1 MVTTSPNTQDLIA
14 DEVLAGLSVGQLQAL
29 QLRVVETQQ
38 AKLVE
43 PGAYGAFARHSLA
56 TGADWNTT
64 WAAETPDPADKVS
77 AGRHAGPTPVAPE
90 AFYDTLPG
98 VVDNLVTTRRVQD
111 AMLASLTGIADR
123 TYALDRDT
131 MLGIPAGVNLF
142 KTGKRW
148 LADRFQV
155 DTRQLSKFYARA
167 ALIAASPP
175 SVAGLVT
182 APLLPAMAAAYAAGT
197 VPSENMDRMTQIA
210 TQLYDF
216 YSAVGLTRDNATEI
230 LQTMDGVFTQA
241 AQRLTPQQLAQESVG
256 WLHQIAHI
264 VDPDGP
270 PPEERLSKVNNA
282 LTTRIVNGKL
292 HIHIVTDV
300 VNLELI
306 EALVL
311 AGLNYKA
318 NQDRFRQN
326 PDDPDDADED
336 QTGPSEDKPAPPQ
349 LMDLLRMMPG
359 MTSTL
364 LTTTRPTATP
374 IRKLTRMLGRF
385 RIQGLLADPPTVT
398 SRPTMMCQRRSVFG
412 GFISAWMMLW
422 MIWKRLWKPRMG
434 SRCHATMCAPWIRD
448 RAATKPMMC
457 FSRCSKLKANAPPAP
472 RACRNINAPPR
483 FCGPCWTMT
492 PWSGSTTT
500 DSIRVIICT
509 PSINDHPVW
518 LVSIWGHPRPWTRC
532 RLSLMS
538 TSHPIPLIRK
548 LFWARIRCCAA
559 SGTLTHRMILA
570 IQRAATH
577 YRSPPQLVGIP
588 LWPAVS
594 KPDPSPQPQ
603 SSATY
608 VTPTSSRQSSTK
620 PASHCSWAEANDYSA
635 MIKSWPLGCSAAAA
649 DRDVESHRSGL
660 KATTAST
667 GTNTAAPTPPTSSC
681 YATPV
686 TTTSTKASGLPPGTN
701 TMCSTG
707 SQLPGSTPP
716 KPPSA
721 TPTGTKKGVG
731 SAVDSGNPAIR
742 AG

>member
-1 MVTTSPNTQDLIA
+1 MVTTIPNTQDLIA

-123 TYALDRDT
+123 AYALDRDT

-336 QTGPSEDKPAPPQ
+336 QTGPSEDKPAPPADGPAADDARDDEHAADDHASHSDTDQ
-349 LMDLLRMMPG
+349 ETDPDVGSVPNPGSAGRPTDGDIPADDDVSAEERLRGFHQRMDDAVDDPETFVETENGEPVSRDDVRALDPRSRSHKAHDVFLTMLKAQGKRSPGAEGMPEYKRAPSILWTVLDYDTLVRIHHDRLDPGYHLHPEHQRPPGLAGFDLGPPATLDPLQAIVDEHIPPDTADPETILGADPLLRRVWHPNPPDDSG
-359 MTSTL
+359 DPTGSDPLPQSTSTRGHPFVARRFQTGSISPAAVLRDLCDANIIPAIFNQAGVPLFLGRGKRLFSDDQILAAGMLGGCRGPGCRVPPVWTQGHHGIYWYQHGGTNTTNLIL
-364 LTTTRPTATP
+364 LCDACHHHVHQGVWTPTWNEHDVLYWIPAPWLDPTQTP
-374 IRKLTRMLGRF
+374 IR
-385 RIQGLLADPPTVT
+385 
-398 SRPTMMCQRRSVFG
+398 
-412 GFISAWMMLW
+412 
-422 MIWKRLWKPRMG
+422 
-434 SRCHATMCAPWIRD
+434 
-448 RAATKPMMC
+448 
-457 FSRCSKLKANAPPAP
+457 N
-472 RACRNINAPPR
+472 
-483 FCGPCWTMT
+483 
-492 PWSGSTTT
+492 
-500 DSIRVIICT
+500 
-509 PSINDHPVW
+509 
-518 LVSIWGHPRPWTRC
+518 
-532 RLSLMS
+532 
-538 TSHPIPLIRK
+538 
-548 LFWARIRCCAA
+548 
-559 SGTLTHRMILA
+559 
-570 IQRAATH
+570 
-577 YRSPPQLVGIP
+577 
-588 LWPAVS
+588 
-594 KPDPSPQPQ
+594 
-603 SSATY
+603 TY
-608 VTPTSSRQSSTK
+608 
-620 PASHCSWAEANDYSA
+620 WD
-635 MIKSWPLGCSAAAA
+635 
-649 DRDVESHRSGL
+649 
-660 KATTAST
+660 
-667 GTNTAAPTPPTSSC
+667 
-681 YATPV
+681 
-686 TTTSTKASGLPPGTN
+686 
-701 TMCSTG
+701 
-707 SQLPGSTPP
+707 
-716 KPPSA
+716 
-721 TPTGTKKGVG
+721 
-731 SAVDSGNPAIR
+731 
-742 AG
+742 